1 MNSIK
6 TNSTPKGL
14 IIIGY
19 PGIGKSSIVK
29 DMNFILN
36 SKINLIDF
44 ESSLFKVSDTRY
56 PDWPIVYVNLAIS
69 LAKQGYVVLISS
81 HECVRE
87 EIAKRN
93 RDGWNVVSIAPSVEL
108 KDEWLDKLLD
118 RYKRT
123 ATEKDSM
130 AYRAAKERYSED
142 VLDISAEKNMS
153 HIILETMEYDLSAIV
168 EYLVKIFTSM

>member
-6 TNSTPKGL
+6 INSTSKGL

-56 PDWPIVYVNLAIS
+56 PDWHIVYVNQAIS

-87 EIAKRN
+87 EIANRD
-93 RDGWNVVSIAPSVEL
+93 RDGWNVVSIAPSVKL

-142 VLDISAEKNMS
+142 VLDISAEENMS
-153 HIILETMEYDLSAIV
+153 HITLETMEYDLSAIV

>member
-1 MNSIK
+1 MNSM
-6 TNSTPKGL
+6 PKGL

-29 DMNFILN
+29 GMNFVLN

-44 ESSLFKVSDTRY
+44 ESSLFNKTTGIKY
-56 PDWPIVYVNLAIS
+56 PDWHIVYVNQAIS
-69 LAKQGYVVLISS
+69 MAKQGYVVLISS

-93 RDGWNVVSIAPSVEL
+93 RDEWNVVTIAPSVEL
-108 KDEWLDKLLD
+108 KDEWLEKLLD

-130 AYRAAKERYSED
+130 AYRAAKEHYTED
-142 VLDISAEKNMS
+142 VLDISAEENMS
-153 HIILETMEYDLSAIV
+153 HITLETMEYDLSAIV
-168 EYLVKIFTSM
+168 EYLVKIFTNM